1 MGMAWR
7 YCYVPLSV
15 SLHTQ
20 EQGLPVAWLH
30 YASGSLAASPS
41 LAPMMTETTFQAAAG
56 RIVVGVG
63 FEVKF
68 FRCSAGAP
76 MIIGRGV
83 SFLRHFHGV
92 SRAIGSHHK

>member
-1 MGMAWR
+1 MRMAWR

-30 YASGSLAASPS
+30 YASGSLAALPS

-63 FEVKF
+63 FEVKYF
-68 FRCSAGAP
+68 SSAGAP

-83 SFLRHFHGV
+83 SFSRHFRGV